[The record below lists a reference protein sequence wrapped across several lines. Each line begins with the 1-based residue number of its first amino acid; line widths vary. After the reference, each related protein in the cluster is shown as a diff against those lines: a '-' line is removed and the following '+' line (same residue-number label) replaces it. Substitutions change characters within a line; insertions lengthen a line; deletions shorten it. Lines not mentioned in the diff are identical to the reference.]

1 MIPYVE
7 DQQTTPRRH
16 EIGRRNI
23 EYRPEIGRRNLDY
36 LVIASD
42 SEDEDYIPPAMMR
55 RFEISPLM
63 TRSINQAPLPI
74 TRAPLNIEIQ
84 SPNGPTIITDRDQ
97 IQRLL
102 LSQVVDK
109 HFDKLMQDKPQR

>member
-16 EIGRRNI
+16 EIGRRNH
-23 EYRPEIGRRNLDY
+23 EY
-36 LVIASD
+36 LVID

-55 RFEISPLM
+55 RYEISPLM
-63 TRSINQAPLPI
+63 TRSSNQAPLPI
-74 TRAPLNIEIQ
+74 PRAPLNIEIQ